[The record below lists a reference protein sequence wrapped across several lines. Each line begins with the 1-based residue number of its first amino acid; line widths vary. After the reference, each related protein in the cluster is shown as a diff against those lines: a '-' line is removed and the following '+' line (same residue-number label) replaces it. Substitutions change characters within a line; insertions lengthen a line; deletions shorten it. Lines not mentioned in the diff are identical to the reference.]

1 MSITAYIGINGSG
14 KSYEV
19 VRSVILPAFLNGR
32 RIVTNI
38 TGVTNE
44 KFVEFISSDEKL
56 VNTRHGEIIS
66 VSDNDV
72 NSDNFLPYKGCS
84 SSFCQPGDL
93 ICIDEAWRFW
103 ETDKML
109 KNGHR
114 SFFAEH
120 RHFSNAQTGFTCD
133 VVLISQDLGTL
144 CRFIRARI
152 ETTYRMQ
159 KHVSLGL
166 TKRYRVDVFMGAKT
180 FKKSLTSSYQE
191 KYDPKFFPLYSSH
204 DGHNAVEA
212 RVDERQNIFRQ
223 TKIWVIA
230 AFCIV
235 SICASFFFVWSFLTR
250 NQTSSPEKF
259 VHAQKNDLPAPA
271 AAVSV
276 STSPPPVAA
285 SPLSRTWR
293 ISGTLKT
300 ELSDF
305 VVISDGFGTVRLI
318 GREVFVG
325 QGMTMFGLID
335 GERVTWFSGDKK

>member
-14 KSYEV
+14 KTYEV

-32 RIVTNI
+32 RVVTNI
-38 TGVTNE
+38 AGVTNE
-44 KFVEFISSDEKL
+44 KFIEFISSDEKL
-56 VNTRHGEIIS
+56 VNIQHGEIVP

-72 NSDNFLPYKGCS
+72 NSDNFLPYKGFL

-120 RHFSNAQTGFTCD
+120 RHFSDAETGFTCD

-144 CRFIRARI
+144 SRFIRARI

-204 DGHNAVEA
+204 DGSNAVEA

-259 VHAQKNDLPAPA
+259 VHAQKNDLPAP
-271 AAVSV
+271 VSV

-300 ELSDF
+300 ELADF